1 MGEVVY
7 VHLVSGAAPVP
18 ERIRAA
24 LRDSSAEVYPQ
35 SVVESESE
43 FAGSG
48 EETAT
53 KLYIVSGIA
62 STRRYVYAPR
72 DRYLKVQD
80 ANGT

>member
-35 SVVESESE
+35 SVESESE

-62 STRRYVYAPR
+62 STRRYVNAPR